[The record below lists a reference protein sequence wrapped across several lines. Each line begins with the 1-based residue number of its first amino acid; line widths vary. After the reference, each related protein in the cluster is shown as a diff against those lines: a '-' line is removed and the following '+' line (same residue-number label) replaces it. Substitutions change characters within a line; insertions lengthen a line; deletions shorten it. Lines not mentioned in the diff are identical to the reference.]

1 MTTIVNKGT
10 GYAVSAST
18 DAVNTNAGPEY
29 TNTWQVVN
37 VSGNAAAF
45 NAFTTNTN
53 VTMTTGVV
61 IPNGASQ
68 LVTGDFGPAY
78 QGNVWISTILAAGTG
93 TVYVTPVIA
102 S

>member
-1 MTTIVNKGT
+1 MTTLVNKGT

-18 DAVNTNAGPEY
+18 TSVNTNAGPD

-37 VSGNAAAF
+37 VSGNTAAF
-45 NAFTTNTN
+45 NAFTTNTS

-61 IPNGASQ
+61 IPTGTSQ